1 MNKKDSTT
9 KRNLLIAGLVTI
21 VLGIIQVLVF
31 PPLIIGVGFVRSLIP
46 FIVSCIFLILG
57 WKDVASPYTW
67 CFSLRVI
74 VGVVFNY
81 PYGGALGSRD
91 FNQCFPERNNFWKH
105 CPHHLSQTL
114 NFSTNFC
121 SSEPV

>member
-57 WKDVASPYTW
+57 WKKMWLLLIPGA
-67 CFSLRVI
+67 FLLGSLL
-74 VGVVFNY
+74 GVVFNY
-81 PYGGALGSRD
+81 PYGGALFGSRGGT
-91 FNQCFPERNNFWKH
+91 FNQCFPERGIISGGGIAPLIIYLK
-105 CPHHLSQTL
+105 L
-114 NFSTNFC
+114 
-121 SSEPV
+121 

>member
-46 FIVSCIFLILG
+46 SLLVAFSSFWAG
-57 WKDVASPYTW
+57 KDVASPYTW

-74 VGVVFNY
+74 VGSGFQ
-81 PYGGALGSRD
+81 LSLWRSSFGSRGGT
-91 FNQCFPERNNFWKH
+91 FNQCFPE
-105 CPHHLSQTL
+105 
-114 NFSTNFC
+114 
-121 SSEPV
+121 EE

>member
-9 KRNLLIAGLVTI
+9 KRNLLIAGLLTI

-57 WKDVASPYTW
+57 WKKMWLLLIPGA
-67 CFSLRVI
+67 FLLGSLL
-74 VGVVFNY
+74 GVVFNY
-81 PYGGALGSRD
+81 PYGGALLGAGVGLLISA
-91 FNQCFPERNNFWKH
+91 FPRGK
-105 CPHHLSQTL
+105 
-114 NFSTNFC
+114 
-121 SSEPV
+121 